1 MQLFTHALYT
11 AEGSVGHKPTQAL
24 RLPPGQS
31 PDGAGAGG
39 AGVGGAGVGTGGVGT
54 GGAGVGV
61 PPAHFAMQL
70 FTHALYTAEGS
81 VGHKPTQALRLPPG
95 QSPDGAG
102 AGGAGV
108 GGVGVGA
115 GGAGGAGVGVGGP
128 GAGAGPI

>member
-1 MQLFTHALYT
+1 M
-11 AEGSVGHKPTQAL
+11 
-24 RLPPGQS
+24 
-31 PDGAGAGG
+31 
-39 AGVGGAGVGTGGVGT
+39 
-54 GGAGVGV
+54 

-95 QSPDGAG
+95 QSPDGVG

-115 GGAGGAGVGVGGP
+115 GGAGVGFGGAGVGAGGAGVGAGGP